1 MLFPAPLANIDHAVP
16 GRSLPPYPGAAVIE
30 IACAR
35 GFDLPKRRAEPL
47 ENFFPVRPHLSGRP
61 RETGRA
67 KTRFSHGLESGDPVN
82 FGHSI
87 WCSSQTLMSVLTGS
101 RLSRFALGRDDVALL
116 FESKENRPLFAALG
130 QGVALILFF
139 RLPRNRGG
147 RRATRRM
154 TQVALDRSG
163 SAWLPDGPGSPGP
176 GREASRP
183 APCGAP
189 TRHLGLYAFDRGR
202 TGPAPSGRRGC
213 PSTARGRRL
222 RLSPLAGAAP
232 GPRSQDA
239 S

>member
-1 MLFPAPLANIDHAVP
+1 LRPSREVLLPLPVRLSNSLQGGQRRRHCASLRQRLSYAVP
-16 GRSLPPYPGAAVIE
+16 TMDDAACIDAVGGHGARESFICIEGPANAHSPSKTGVRRPYGPPYGAVHY
-30 IACAR
+30 
-35 GFDLPKRRAEPL
+35 
-47 ENFFPVRPHLSGRP
+47 V
-61 RETGRA
+61 
-67 KTRFSHGLESGDPVN
+67 
-82 FGHSI
+82 
-87 WCSSQTLMSVLTGS
+87 
-101 RLSRFALGRDDVALL
+101 
-116 FESKENRPLFAALG
+116 ESKENRPLFAALG

-213 PSTARGRRL
+213 PSTARGRKL
-222 RLSPLAGAAP
+222 RLPSPAGAAP
-232 GPRSQDA
+232 VPRSQDA